1 VELDAAVRLSRL
13 LGAVDHRVMTVD
25 LAGIGGSALTDPSIA
40 VPVQGGSGIPVTYV
54 PARNTMMLALALGW
68 AEVLGATDLFVG
80 VNAVDYSGYPDCR
93 PEFISAF
100 ERLANLATRAGVEG
114 RAFRVHAPLIHW
126 SKARIIEEGL
136 ICALDPKAG
145 GDVADNLGGLY
156 EYMCDR
162 LMLANLRNDPAVLE
176 EVRRLLVDLR
186 EAWSSLVS
194 AQARQAAEAALE
206 APARR
211 GAGSYGRV

>member
-1 VELDAAVRLSRL
+1 MNNTYE
-13 LGAVDHRVMTVD
+13 
-25 LAGIGGSALTDPSIA
+25 SALKSYARTD
-40 VPVQGGSGIPVTYV
+40 VETGIS
-54 PARNTMMLALALGW
+54 
-68 AEVLGATDLFVG
+68 GATPEALIVMLYDG
-80 VNAVDYSGYPDCR
+80 AIRAVTGAHLELIRGNISGKC
-93 PEFISAF
+93 EHIS
-100 ERLANLATRAGVEG
+100 RAM
-114 RAFRVHAPLIHW
+114 
-126 SKARIIEEGL
+126 RIIEEGL